1 MTKLGLY
8 TVMVLCFML
17 LNEQASFAQYPL
29 QVRCVDRDSVFDQ
42 KNLGLQRVFPS
53 RQACLDYVYKL
64 PSLLQAKGFATAS
77 VDSVHSDSLGA
88 FVHLYIGD
96 VYVWG
101 RIFTARQDAA
111 ILSASGWTDR
121 RLASHQFN
129 YPQLQSAQQQILNYL
144 ENNGYPFARISLD
157 SIQLESGRLS
167 AHLKIDRGPLY
178 HIDSIRVYGSA
189 KISTEFLQ
197 RYLNIPNGSLYRK
210 DHLEVIDKKIM
221 ELPYVQED
229 RSWTITLLGSGSILN
244 LYLKP
249 RKASQIDAIVGLL
262 PNNSQLPNNGLLV
275 TGEATIRLQNAF
287 GNGENIGLNW
297 QQLQVKSP
305 QLNLDFAQPFI
316 FKSPYGL
323 NFSFDLFKKDSS
335 YLNVNAILGLQYITS
350 TTKSGSIFFEA
361 SSSNLLTVDTQEV
374 IATHQLPSQ
383 ADVSSVGLGVN
394 YQMSN
399 TNYRFNPLRGNEF
412 LVTAYIG
419 TKTIKKDNTIVQ
431 LVDPSDSSFSFNSLY
446 DTLQLHTY
454 ELRLLL
460 SAAHYQQL
468 GRASTLKFAFNGGI
482 FQSPSAFRNEV
493 YQIGGYKL
501 LRGFDEQSILASQ
514 YVVGTV
520 EYRYLIAQNSFLF
533 TFVDLGWAKN
543 NIPGYSM
550 NSTYLGFGV
559 GLAFQTK
566 AGIFN
571 MSYALG
577 KSSETDL
584 SLREAK
590 IHLGYATFF

>member
-8 TVMVLCFML
+8 TVTVLWFVL
-17 LNEQASFAQYPL
+17 WGGQVAFAQYPL
-29 QVRCVDRDSVFDQ
+29 HVRCVDRDSVFDQ
-42 KNLGLQRVFPS
+42 KNLGLQRVFLNRGS
-53 RQACLDYVYKL
+53 CMDYVNNL
-64 PSLLQAKGFATAS
+64 PALLQAKGFATAS

-88 FVHLYIGD
+88 FVQLFIGD
-96 VYVWG
+96 VYTWG
-101 RIFTARQDAA
+101 HIFTSRLDAP
-111 ILSASGWTDR
+111 ILSASGWADR
-121 RLASHQFN
+121 RLPAHPFN
-129 YPQLQSAQQQILNYL
+129 YAQLQSAEQQILNYL
-144 ENNGYPFARISLD
+144 ENNGYPFARIGLD
-157 SIQLESGRLS
+157 SIQLDSGRLS

-189 KISTEFLQ
+189 KISTDFLQ

-210 DHLEVIDKKIM
+210 DRLEVVDKKIM

-229 RSWTITLLGSGSILN
+229 RSWTMTLLGAGSILN
-244 LYLKP
+244 LYLRP
-249 RKASQIDAIVGLL
+249 RKASQIDALVGLL

-287 GNGENIGLNW
+287 GNGENIGINW

-305 QLNLDFAQPFI
+305 QLNLDFSQPFI
-316 FKSPYGL
+316 FKSAYGL

-335 YLNVNAILGLQYITS
+335 YLNVNGILGLQYIAS

-383 ADVSSVGLGVN
+383 ANVSSVGLGVN
-394 YQMSN
+394 YQLSN

-412 LVTAYIG
+412 QITAYIG
-419 TKTIKKDNTIVQ
+419 TKKIKKDNTIVQ
-431 LVDPSDSSFSFNSLY
+431 LVDPSDSAFSFNSLY
-446 DTLQLHTY
+446 DTLQLSTY
-454 ELRLLL
+454 ELRLFL
-460 SAAHYQQL
+460 SASHYQQL
-468 GRASTLKFAFNGGI
+468 GRVSTLKLAFNGGI
-482 FQSPSAFRNEV
+482 FQSPSTFRNEV

-501 LRGFDEQSILASQ
+501 LRGFDEQSILAAQ
-514 YVVGTV
+514 YAVGTV
-520 EYRYLIAQNSFLF
+520 EYHYLIAQNSFLF
-533 TFVDLGWAKN
+533 AFVDFGWAEN
-543 NIPGYSM
+543 NVPGYSM